1 MTDKPGEPSTARRGA
16 PMNRMMPDTYE
27 KRGMTTAH
35 LRQAVAGRE
44 GQGSSP
50 KAPADT
56 PVSTQTPKP
65 KADD

>member
-1 MTDKPGEPSTARRGA
+1 
-16 PMNRMMPDTYE
+16 MNRMMPDTYE

-50 KAPADT
+50 KAPEDT